1 MVPEITDPTDPEA
14 QIDRLRQTELFNP
27 VTQQTTVNPFK
38 VGNAPLPQRPG
49 ERPVPK
55 IDDVE
60 MFLGWAEVRDGRR
73 SQTCANPSRLQKL
86 TSPTSAH
93 HHSAMH
99 WTDIVQNAGPSSSI
113 APRMPVGW
121 EEPAENMNKKASS
134 VLRKAQRPA

>member
-60 MFLGWAEVRDGRR
+60 
-73 SQTCANPSRLQKL
+73 Q
-86 TSPTSAH
+86 
-93 HHSAMH
+93 
-99 WTDIVQNAGPSSSI
+99 
-113 APRMPVGW
+113 
-121 EEPAENMNKKASS
+121 
-134 VLRKAQRPA
+134 